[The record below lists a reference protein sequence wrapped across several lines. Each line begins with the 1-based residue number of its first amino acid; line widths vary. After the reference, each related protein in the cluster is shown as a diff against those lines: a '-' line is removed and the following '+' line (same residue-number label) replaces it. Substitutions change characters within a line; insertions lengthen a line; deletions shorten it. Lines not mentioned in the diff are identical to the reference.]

1 MKRKNVLCLT
11 TVEFLLIKSWRKFP
25 CKKSFLLVALQW
37 QQPFVLPSIHPTEVS
52 LSNTLNLHQL
62 RGCCVTVPDL
72 WQGSSSAVL
81 YPGFFNGL
89 TVWSVALAVESL
101 YLPCSFSALC
111 PARWVFFFLVT
122 TVHVLLL
129 IVAKVPNCFFSFRR
143 TLDVMRA
150 LMKINALL
158 SWGPYRLRLK
168 GALDLVVWSW
178 VGGSEREKKKR
189 SQPSWRGLNS
199 KLCCLSSVLLLLG
212 ACVHAVLFP
221 LLFLVVCEGDND
233 RLQTS
238 RVKMSQSLSGKAC
251 WLARSPLAEARH
263 WPVLS

>member
-37 QQPFVLPSIHPTEVS
+37 QPPFVLPSIHSAEVS
-52 LSNTLNLHQL
+52 LSNTLNLYQL

-72 WQGSSSAVL
+72 WQKREKSIQGSSSAVL

-89 TVWSVALAVESL
+89 TVWSIALAVESL
-101 YLPCSFSALC
+101 YLPRSFSALC
-111 PARWVFFFLVT
+111 PARWVFFLVT

-129 IVAKVPNCFFSFRR
+129 IVAKVPNCFFFFCR

-178 VGGSEREKKKR
+178 VGGSEREKRKEAN
-189 SQPSWRGLNS
+189 PANGALIPNS
-199 KLCCLSSVLLLLG
+199 AVSPVCCCCWVLVSMQSFFR
-212 ACVHAVLFP
+212 CCS
-221 LLFLVVCEGDND
+221 LLFV
-233 RLQTS
+233 
-238 RVKMSQSLSGKAC
+238 RVITTDFKRRGSKCHKAC
-251 WLARSPLAEARH
+251 RGRRVG
-263 WPVLS
+263 WPGLR